1 MASRIKGTLPDVKI
15 YNSHATIWLPAS
27 KGTHAEV
34 KIYNSHATTW
44 LPLSKGTHP

>member
-1 MASRIKGTLPDVKI
+1 MAPASKGTHPEVKI

-34 KIYNSHATTW
+34 KIFISHATT
-44 LPLSKGTHP
+44 